1 MCIKKD
7 PKVSSVEDDLI
18 VRNVNNWLNTIGLIR
33 QFRKWLIIQYTRI
46 NGFPKFQK
54 DGLKT

>member
-7 PKVSSVEDDLI
+7 PKVSSVENDLI

-54 DGLKT
+54 DSLKM